1 MFKNTNI
8 NKKCYTII
16 FNKVIFI
23 FCKDIQ
29 RLNQNYRIL
38 SLKISQYNKMINI
51 IGLQYI
57 KYYNQVQC
65 DIHL

>member
-29 RLNQNYRIL
+29 RLNQNYRKFCL
-38 SLKISQYNKMINI
+38 LKYLNI
-51 IGLQYI
+51 I
-57 KYYNQVQC
+57 K
-65 DIHL
+65 